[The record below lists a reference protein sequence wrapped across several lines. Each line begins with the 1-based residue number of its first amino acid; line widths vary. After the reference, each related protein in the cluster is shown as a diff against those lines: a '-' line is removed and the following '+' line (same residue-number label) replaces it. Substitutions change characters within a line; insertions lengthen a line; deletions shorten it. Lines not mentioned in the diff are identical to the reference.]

1 MRPRSASLLVLEGP
15 RDCWNQLRM
24 GMRPRSASLLVLEGA
39 KGCWNRLRCDLSLFE
54 LSKQLTVFV
63 KGLLEPAQV

>member
-1 MRPRSASLLVLEGP
+1 MRPRSA
-15 RDCWNQLRM
+15 
-24 GMRPRSASLLVLEGA
+24 ALLVLEGA